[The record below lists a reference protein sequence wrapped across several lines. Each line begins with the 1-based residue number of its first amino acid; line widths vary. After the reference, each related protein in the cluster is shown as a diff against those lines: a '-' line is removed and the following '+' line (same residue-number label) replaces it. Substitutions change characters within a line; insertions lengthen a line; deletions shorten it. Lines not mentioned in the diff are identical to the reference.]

1 MTTLIPPDGPG
12 PLKAILIPLSGPGP
26 LTVIFVLPPSTVS
39 PQWLPA
45 LTGAASPD
53 NTQAT
58 LESITHCQPYK
69 HLSIKMG
76 APPGPGAFREAI
88 KGSQSVLLG
97 FPPRHPLL
105 VRSIYVYL
113 YCFCLITCCVSY
125 ISCYF

>member
-1 MTTLIPPDGPG
+1 MTTLIPPDGPV
-12 PLKAILIPLSGPGP
+12 PLKAIFIPLSGLGP
-26 LTVIFVLPPSTVS
+26 LTVIFVLPLSTVS
-39 PQWLPA
+39 PQWLPV

-53 NTQAT
+53 NTQA
-58 LESITHCQPYK
+58 ITHCQPYRQ
-69 HLSIKMG
+69 LSIKVG

-97 FPPRHPLL
+97 FQPGHSLL